1 MRISVV
7 LLVFVGLFANCA
19 NAQDIFLIEQM
30 VKYAKKHNL
39 SLPKPLS
46 DGRIQT
52 LNKKG
57 AMSPRLDWV
66 TEKFISYASKNNR
79 KAFEVGSSYGL
90 V

>member
-7 LLVFVGLFANCA
+7 LLVFVSLFANCA

-52 LNKKG
+52 LNKKVLCHQG
-57 AMSPRLDWV
+57 
-66 TEKFISYASKNNR
+66 
-79 KAFEVGSSYGL
+79 
-90 V
+90 